1 MHPTQHRYRTSD
13 SETGVGSNC
22 KNPARDASKSLNVIM
37 RRAHLVLFTTLI
49 AVGSASV
56 FGAAPGSVSGVVRDS
71 AGMAQIGAE
80 VQLLRPDM
88 TVIASVYTNE
98 AGHFTIPSVLPGRYA
113 VKAMGES
120 FLPSLREDV
129 RVRTSTVV
137 NLTLNTLYEVM
148 QWLPSEPRAANTEQ
162 DDWKWTLRS
171 AANRPLLRWLEDGPL
186 VVVSDGSG
194 TAPRLKARLMA
205 VGQEGTFGESG
216 ERVMATVE
224 ETPASS
230 RELLAQVDFDPGS
243 DASLESMLGFRQDL
257 GFAGAVQTV
266 GAVAIH
272 PEIDTAGSEGL
283 DEAAIRSWETIHL
296 GSDLEAE
303 VGSTQVLARFA
314 QDSPNTVAAALP
326 FATVA
331 WRNGDQS
338 VRYRLAT
345 SVPASPNLEDTQSQA
360 WLPALSMRNG
370 QLAMEH
376 GLHQEIGWERQ
387 TGNSDLAVL
396 VYADKMD
403 NPMMEAMERSMN
415 GFGNGL
421 GYGPVHEHRNIPG
434 VTGAAAMPP
443 MVAQMLYDA
452 ASGLVRTA
460 GPGFSSAGMQATA
473 EHRLPGRSQIR
484 VSYANGSALTLGSAP
499 QAAGQPAMQQIGLAQ
514 LLALAHARHAQT
526 YSISLSGTL
535 EGSGTRWRA
544 TYHWQPEATVTP
556 VASFSENDAEPYLN
570 LQLRQPIRL
579 RRDGAGGF
587 EALLNLRNLL
597 AQGYQPYVLSDGS
610 LLVFAQSQRGVSG
623 GLAFTF

>member
-1 MHPTQHRYRTSD
+1 
-13 SETGVGSNC
+13 
-22 KNPARDASKSLNVIM
+22 
-37 RRAHLVLFTTLI
+37 
-49 AVGSASV
+49 
-56 FGAAPGSVSGVVRDS
+56 
-71 AGMAQIGAE
+71 

-98 AGHFTIPSVLPGRYA
+98 TGHFTIPSVLPGRYA
-113 VKAMGES
+113 IKAMGET

-224 ETPASS
+224 ATPADS
-230 RELLAQVDFDPGS
+230 RELLAQVDFNPGS
-243 DASLESMLGFRQDL
+243 DAGLESMLGFRQDL
-257 GFAGAVQTV
+257 GFAGSVQTV

-272 PEIDTAGSEGL
+272 PEIATAGSDGL
-283 DEAAIRSWETIHL
+283 DEAAIRSWESIHL

-303 VGSTQVLARFA
+303 VGSTQVLARFS
-314 QDSPNTVAAALP
+314 QNSLNTVAAALP
-326 FATVA
+326 FAKVV
-331 WRNGDQS
+331 WRNGDES

-345 SVPASPNLEDTQSQA
+345 SVPASPDVDDTQAQA
-360 WLPALSMRNG
+360 WLPALSMRSG
-370 QLAMEH
+370 QLALEH
-376 GLHQEIGWERQ
+376 GLHQEVGWERQ
-387 TGNSDLAVL
+387 TGNSDVAVL
-396 VYADKMD
+396 VYADKMN
-403 NPMMEAMERSMN
+403 NPIMEAMERSMT
-415 GFGNGL
+415 GPAVGTGMGLGNG
-421 GYGPVHEHRNIPG
+421 PG
-434 VTGAAAMPP
+434 NANRLSATGAAAIPAMP
-443 MVAQMLYDA
+443 AQTLYDT

-460 GPGFSSAGMQATA
+460 GPAFSSVGMQATA
-473 EHRLPGRSQIR
+473 GHRLPGRSQIR
-484 VSYANGSALTLGSAP
+484 VSYANGNALTLGSAP
-499 QAAGQPAMQQIGLAQ
+499 QTAGQPATQQMGLAQ
-514 LLALAHARHAQT
+514 LLALAHARRAQT

-535 EGSGTRWRA
+535 EGSGTHWRA
-544 TYHWQPEATVTP
+544 TYRWQPEATVTP
-556 VASFSENDAEPYLN
+556 VASFAENDSETYLN
-570 LQLRQPIRL
+570 VHLRQPIRV
-579 RRDGAGGF
+579 RRDGSGGI
-587 EALLNLRNLL
+587 EALVNLRNLL
-597 AQGYQPYVLSDGS
+597 AQGYQPYLLSDGS